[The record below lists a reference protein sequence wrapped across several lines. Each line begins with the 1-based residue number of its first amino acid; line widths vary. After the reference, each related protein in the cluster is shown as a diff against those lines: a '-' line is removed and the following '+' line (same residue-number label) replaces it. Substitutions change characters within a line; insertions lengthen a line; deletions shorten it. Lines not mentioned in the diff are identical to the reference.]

1 MKFEEMKYERPDYE
15 ETAGKMN
22 ELVDLLENAKS
33 SAEFLKV
40 FSTLN
45 KIRIHI
51 QTMKI
56 LCEIRH
62 SINTKDEFYDKEND
76 YWDETSP
83 KYDNIDTR
91 MMKACLNAPFKD
103 ELLKE
108 IPETFFQLAECK
120 LKSFDEKIIP
130 ALVLE
135 NKLNSEYGK
144 LKASAKIEFE
154 GKTYNLST
162 ISTFLEVSDR
172 NKRKAAFDAKMKF
185 YEEHEEEFDC
195 IYDDMVKV
203 RTEMAKQLG
212 FNNYVE
218 LAYYRMNRLDYDCQ
232 MVSEYRNQILKYCT
246 PLACEI
252 VEKQRKRLGLDQI
265 TYYDFDLHFQSGN
278 PKPRGNRDELVK
290 SAVKMYHEMSQ
301 ETGDFI
307 DLMNE
312 NDLWDLDSRE
322 NKEMGG
328 YETEIPEYHVPFIF
342 SNFNG
347 TSGDVD
353 VLTHEAGHAFQTY
366 MANDITIPEVC
377 CPTMESAEIDS
388 MSMEFFAYPWMEE
401 FFKED
406 SEKYKYDHL
415 SHTITFLPY
424 GVLVDH
430 FQEEVYLH
438 PDWTPAQ
445 RKACWRELEK
455 MYVPFKNYD
464 GCELLEKGCWWYQ
477 QSHIFQG
484 PFYYIDYTLAQVCAQ
499 EFFIRKEEN
508 DSEYW
513 NDYLHLLKLGG
524 TKSFTKL
531 CEEAHIG
538 VPFTEGTVKDV
549 MLKLKQKLDAV
560 DDTQWN

>member
-22 ELVDLLENAKS
+22 ALVDLLEKAKS
-33 SAEFLKV
+33 SEEFLKV
-40 FSTLN
+40 FYELN
-45 KIRIHI
+45 DIRVHIH
-51 QTMKI
+51 TMNI

-62 SINTKDEFYDKEND
+62 SINTKDAFYDQEND
-76 YWDETSP
+76 YWDETLP
-83 KYDNIDTR
+83 KYDNIYTR
-91 MMKACLNAPFKD
+91 MMKACLNAPFKQ

-108 IPETFFQLAECK
+108 IPETFFQLSECK

-130 ALVLE
+130 YLILE
-135 NKLNSEYGK
+135 NQLSSEYGK

-154 GKTYNLST
+154 GETYNLST
-162 ISTFLEVSDR
+162 ISTFLEDPNR

-185 YEEHEEEFDC
+185 YEEHEDDFDR
-195 IYDDMVKV
+195 IYDKMVQV
-203 RTEMAKQLG
+203 RTEMAKELG
-212 FNNYVE
+212 FDNYVE
-218 LAYYRMNRLDYDCQ
+218 MAYYRMNRLDYDRK
-232 MVSEYRNQILKYCT
+232 MVGEYRNQILKYCT
-246 PLACEI
+246 PLASKI
-252 VEKQRKRLGLDQI
+252 IEKQRKRLGVDKVE
-265 TYYDFDLHFQSGN
+265 YYDLDFHFQSGN
-278 PKPRGNRDELVK
+278 PTPKGNRDELVNY
-290 SAVKMYHEMSQ
+290 AVKMYHEMSQ
-301 ETGDFI
+301 ETGAFI

-312 NDLWDLDSRE
+312 NNLWDLESRE

-366 MANDITIPEVC
+366 MADIKIPEVC

-388 MSMEFFAYPWMEE
+388 MSMEFFAYPWMDL
-401 FFKED
+401 FFQED

-430 FQEEVYLH
+430 YQEEVYSH
-438 PDWTPAQ
+438 PDWSPAQ
-445 RKACWRELEK
+445 RKTCWRELEK

-477 QSHIFQG
+477 QGHIFQG

-508 DSEYW
+508 DAEYW

-538 VPFTEGTVKDV
+538 IPFTEGTVKEV
-549 MLKLKQKLDAV
+549 MQRLESKLDSI
-560 DDTQWN
+560 DDTKWN

>member
-15 ETAGKMN
+15 ETSGKMN
-22 ELVDLLENAKS
+22 DYVDQLENAKS
-33 SAEFLKV
+33 AEEFLKV
-40 FSTLN
+40 FFELN
-45 KIRIHI
+45 QIRVHMH
-51 QTMKI
+51 TMNI
-56 LCEIRH
+56 LCSIRH
-62 SINTKDEFYDKEND
+62 SINTKDTFYDQEND
-76 YWDETSP
+76 YWDETLP
-83 KYDNIDTR
+83 KYDNIETR
-91 MMKACLNAPFKD
+91 MMKACYHAPFKED
-103 ELLKE
+103 LLKE

-120 LKSFDEKIIP
+120 LKSFDEKIIS
-130 ALVLE
+130 LSISE
-135 NKLNSEYGK
+135 NQLCSEYGK

-154 GKTYNLST
+154 GKIYNLST
-162 ISTFLEVSDR
+162 ISSFLEDADR
-172 NKRKAAFDAKMKF
+172 NRRKAAFDAKMKF
-185 YEEHEEEFDC
+185 YEEHEKDFDR
-195 IYDDMVKV
+195 IYDEMVKV
-203 RTEMAKQLG
+203 RTEIAKQLG
-212 FNNYVE
+212 FDNYVE
-218 LAYYRMNRLDYDCQ
+218 LAYYRMNRLDYDRK
-232 MVSEYRNQILKYCT
+232 MVGEYRNQILKYCT
-246 PLACEI
+246 PLASKIC
-252 VEKQRKRLGLDQI
+252 EKQRKRLGVDQL
-265 TYYDFDLHFQSGN
+265 TYYDLDFHFKSGN
-278 PKPRGNRDELVK
+278 PKPKGNRDVLVN
-290 SAVKMYHEMSQ
+290 SAVKMYHEMSE
-301 ETGDFI
+301 ETGAFI

-312 NDLWDLDSRE
+312 NNLWDLESRE

-366 MANDITIPEVC
+366 MSNIEIPEVS

-401 FFKED
+401 FFQED

-438 PDWTPAQ
+438 PDWSVDQ

-455 MYVPFKNYD
+455 MYVPFKNYE
-464 GCELLEKGCWWYQ
+464 GCEILEKGCWWYQ

-499 EFFIRKEEN
+499 EFYLRKESN
-508 DSEYW
+508 DTEYW

-538 VPFTEGTVKDV
+538 VPFTEGVVKDV
-549 MLKLKQKLDAV
+549 MHQLETKLDAI
-560 DDTQWN
+560 DDEQWN